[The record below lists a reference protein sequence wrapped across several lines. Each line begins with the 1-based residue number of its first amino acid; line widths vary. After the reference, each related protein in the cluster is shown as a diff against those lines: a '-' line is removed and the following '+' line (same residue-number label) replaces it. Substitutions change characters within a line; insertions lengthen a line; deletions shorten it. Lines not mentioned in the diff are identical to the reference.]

1 VKNGEVKNM
10 DLSGQNVLAM
20 RDAQSALAVGATR
33 VLVGERCVI
42 TPSARD
48 FLRQHDIEL
57 IAGGSCTAAAS
68 SQNDKGRS
76 GASGEAQRGSGAGV
90 PTRGARII
98 DVVPGKSDRKASSA
112 QPAPAARET
121 RGAANPRL
129 FTTPEAEAIKLEI
142 CAVGKKLWTRQYV
155 DGNGGNISYRI
166 GPNEVLCTPTLVSK
180 FDLTPDDICM
190 VDLEGKQVAG
200 KLPRTSEILLH
211 LEIYK
216 AVPEAKS
223 CVHCHPP
230 HATAYAITGRV
241 PPSRVIPEFEVFVGK
256 VAVSPYETPGT
267 QAFAETVLPYV
278 RQHNVVLLANHGIIC
293 WADTVTHA
301 EWFAEVVDTYCWTLM
316 LASQLGVPISQIS
329 EKHTADLLD
338 IKKSIGLP
346 DARFDAAGMKECQ
359 LSDLE
364 TNTTIALLPCARD
377 GVSIGSPDTTDI
389 EQLVK
394 QVTDAVMGAI
404 GAQ

>member
-1 VKNGEVKNM
+1 MKNGEVKNM
-10 DLSGQNVLAM
+10 DLSSQNVLTL
-20 RDAQSALAVGATR
+20 RDAQSALAGGATHVR
-33 VLVGERCVI
+33 VCEKCVI

-57 IAGGSCTAAAS
+57 VTGSTTAAPSAPTPKQLAAS
-68 SQNDKGRS
+68 PV
-76 GASGEAQRGSGAGV
+76 AAGSGGAK
-90 PTRGARII
+90 ARII
-98 DVVPGKSDRKASSA
+98 NVAGSSGAKSE
-112 QPAPAARET
+112 PAVRRAPD
-121 RGAANPRL
+121 PRL
-129 FTTPEAEAIKLEI
+129 FSTPEAEAIKLEI
-142 CAVGKKLWTRQYV
+142 CAVGKKLWNRQYV
-155 DGNGGNISYRI
+155 DGNGGNISFRI

-404 GAQ
+404 RAQ